1 MRITNG
7 ENLLYKKIDQI
18 EQRLEGKMKSMKEG
32 VYSMIWGRVHT
43 YDTKALEAL
52 MTEVCSKKQ
61 VQDMVNQLCFDK
73 MRLLRTLI

>member
-32 VYSMIWGRVHT
+32 FYSMIWGRVHT
-43 YDTKALEAL
+43 YDT
-52 MTEVCSKKQ
+52 
-61 VQDMVNQLCFDK
+61 
-73 MRLLRTLI
+73 